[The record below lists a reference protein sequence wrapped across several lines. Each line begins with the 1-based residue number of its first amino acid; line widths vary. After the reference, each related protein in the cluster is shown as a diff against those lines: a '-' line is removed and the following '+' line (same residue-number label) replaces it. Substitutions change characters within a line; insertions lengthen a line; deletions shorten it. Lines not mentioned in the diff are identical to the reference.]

1 MLKTHWKG
9 LLLAHI
15 LALLV
20 ILPQYQPV
28 YAQEEPP
35 VKAAE
40 DVKVQVNHEL
50 VQFQDAQPF
59 LDENHTL
66 YMPARPVA
74 DKLGYETTWEQKG
87 NTIEVILKDDQTTV
101 SLLAGTD
108 QVLVNGEPT
117 ASAYKTF
124 LLDGRLYVPFRL
136 ISNTF
141 GIQTQWDGT
150 NRIAILGAD
159 GKYHAPAWYKAQE
172 RPKFAKIIE
181 AKATAYTAAASENG
195 GWAGKDYFGNPLKL
209 GTIAVDPKM
218 IPLGSKVYIEGYSHK
233 GLPEGGMYAVASDI
247 GGSIKGNR
255 VDIFVPQ
262 SQSEARRF
270 GVQQVKI
277 YVLNEQ
283 S

>member
-1 MLKTHWKG
+1 MSKTHWKG
-9 LLLAHI
+9 LLIACI
-15 LALLV
+15 LALPA
-20 ILPQYQPV
+20 IFPQYQPV
-28 YAQEEPP
+28 YAQEAPP
-35 VKAAE
+35 AKAAE

-50 VQFQDAQPF
+50 VQFPDAQPF
-59 LDENHTL
+59 LDENQTL
-66 YMPARPVA
+66 YVPARPVA
-74 DKLGYETTWEQKG
+74 DKLGYDTTWEQEG
-87 NTIEVILKDDQTTV
+87 NTIQVTMKDDQTTV

-108 QVLVNGEPT
+108 KVLVNGEPT
-117 ASAYKTF
+117 ASDYKTF
-124 LLDGRLYVPFRL
+124 LIDGRLFVPFRL
-136 ISNTF
+136 ISDAF
-141 GIQTQWDGT
+141 GIQTQWDGS

-159 GKYHAPAWYKAQE
+159 GEYHAPAWYKEKE

-209 GTIAVDPKM
+209 GTIAVDPDM
-218 IPLGSKVYIEGYSHK
+218 IPLGSKVYIEGYSHN

-247 GGSIKGNR
+247 GGSIQGNR

-283 S
+283 G